1 MCLLLF
7 FRFAEVIAALRR
19 DERIR
24 PAGGGGRFHTISF
37 LLAQKRNGYS
47 AFCRGAFTRPD
58 VKWCPKEKG
67 QFINGG
73 PIQYVRRTTLKG

>member
-58 VKWCPKEKG
+58 VKWGLSQRKNALFFRGPCPLL
-67 QFINGG
+67 FN
-73 PIQYVRRTTLKG
+73 R